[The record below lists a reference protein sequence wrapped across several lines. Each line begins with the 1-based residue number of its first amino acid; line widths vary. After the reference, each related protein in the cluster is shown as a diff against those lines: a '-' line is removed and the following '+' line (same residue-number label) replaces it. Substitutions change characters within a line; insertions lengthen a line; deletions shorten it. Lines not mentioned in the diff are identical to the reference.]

1 MPVTV
6 FIGTPGDQEV
16 ITGSSFEASGNVS
29 PPGARMAARL
39 RDAAARE
46 TEGEMVSPRPG
57 YDWTF
62 RFSAISRDEP
72 LTLSVRGEDPVTQE
86 RGEAARTIR
95 CVRSGASNPDF
106 MSASFEAPHQALGSA
121 GNQAEPAHR
130 FVPLPGEIAE
140 TEVAEPPVDEIAPAA
155 LPPITTEP
163 AQAAT
168 GELPEEARI
177 EESGTRRRPRPVA
190 RKKPAARAAKSGRV
204 PPGRRAKASPAKAAR
219 APAARRGRGPAK
231 KAAAMNRKAPK
242 KAAAKAGKSATKKAS
257 KTAPKKSVKA
267 KTGKVAGSAARRGT
281 KPTARKASKAVA
293 KTNPKKR
300 HSR

>member
-29 PPGARMAARL
+29 PPGARMVARL

-46 TEGEMVSPRPG
+46 TAGERLPPRPG

-62 RFSAISRDEP
+62 HFSGVSSHEP
-72 LTLSVRGEDPVTQE
+72 LTLSVRGEDPTTQE
-86 RGEAARTIR
+86 SGEAARTIR
-95 CVRSGASNPDF
+95 CRPGAGSSQEYT
-106 MSASFEAPHQALGSA
+106 SAFFEGSHQVQDSPERQSA
-121 GNQAEPAHR
+121 
-130 FVPLPGEIAE
+130 PLPAELAE
-140 TEVAEPPVDEIAPAA
+140 TEVAVTDVMEPPDEEAPVA
-155 LPPITTEP
+155 LPPLTAEP

-168 GELPEEARI
+168 GELPAEAMV
-177 EESGTRRRPRPVA
+177 EESAPRRRPRPVA
-190 RKKPAARAAKSGRV
+190 RKKPAARAGKTARV
-204 PPGRRAKASPAKAAR
+204 PPGRRAKAAPAKTVR
-219 APAARRGRGPAK
+219 TPAARGGRGPAK
-231 KAAAMNRKAPK
+231 KAGANMSRKTTK
-242 KAAAKAGKSATKKAS
+242 KPAAKASKTAAKKAS

-267 KTGKVAGSAARRGT
+267 KTGKVATSAARRGT